1 MASFTGTTHATWV
14 PDQWADEYRVSLEAN
29 IVTAKL
35 VKKFEHDKKVK
46 GDVIHV
52 PDVSDLAA
60 SDLSESDSD
69 IAGTAPTE
77 GEFTLT
83 INKKKHATI
92 YIPKHLGGQL
102 SKYDMRAPY
111 TKKISYALAKVMDQ
125 DLLALFSGLS
135 QAVGTTADGLNG
147 NIADILIRAAMKKL
161 DVADVDE
168 DERFMIVH
176 ATQRSEL
183 YGIDKFVRADAIGD
197 AKERITKRF
206 MGDVYGMG
214 VYYTSLVPTKV
225 AATAPA
231 TPVDSHAN
239 LLMNREA
246 FAIAVPQ
253 EVDIDYAYLPQK
265 KAWIL
270 SGDVLYGVA
279 EYRDAA
285 GVVVFTKAA

>member
-29 IVTAKL
+29 IVAAKL

-52 PDVSDLAA
+52 PDVSDLTAG
-60 SDLSESDSD
+60 DLAESDAD
-69 IAGTAPTE
+69 ISGQAPTE

-83 INKKKHATI
+83 INKKKHASI
-92 YIPKHLGGQL
+92 YIPKHLGGTL

-125 DLLALFSGLS
+125 DVLALFSGLS

-147 NIADILIRAAMKKL
+147 NIADILIRAAFKKL
-161 DVADVDE
+161 DLADVEE

-176 ATQRSEL
+176 ATQRSEF
-183 YGIDKFVRADAIGD
+183 YGIDKFVRADAIGES
-197 AKERITKRF
+197 KERITRRF

-214 VYYTSLVPTKV
+214 VYYTSLVPVKL

-246 FAIAVPQ
+246 LAIAIPQ
-253 EVDIDYAYLPQK
+253 EIDIDYAYIPQK
-265 KAWIL
+265 KAWFL
-270 SGDVLYGVA
+270 SGDILYGIA
-279 EYRDAA
+279 EYRDLA
-285 GVVVFTKAA
+285 GVVMFTKST

>member
-1 MASFTGTTHATWV
+1 MASLTGTTHATWV
-14 PDQWADEYRVSLEAN
+14 PDQWADEYRVSLESN
-29 IVTAKL
+29 IVAAKL
-35 VKKFEHDKKVK
+35 IKKFEHDKKVK

-52 PDVSDLAA
+52 PDVTDLTAG
-60 SDLSESDSD
+60 DLSESDSD
-69 IAGTAPTE
+69 ISGSAPTE
-77 GEFTLT
+77 SEFTLT

-92 YIPKHLGGQL
+92 YIPKHLGGFL

-125 DLLALFSGLS
+125 DVLALFSGLS
-135 QAVGTTADGLNG
+135 QAVGTTADGMNG

-168 DERFMIVH
+168 DERFLIVH
-176 ATQRSEL
+176 ATQRSEF

-197 AKERITKRF
+197 AKERITRRF
-206 MGDVYGMG
+206 MGDIYGMG
-214 VYYTSLVPTKV
+214 VYYTSLVPVKV

-239 LLMNREA
+239 LLLHREA
-246 FAIAVPQ
+246 LAIAIPQ
-253 EVDIDYAYLPQK
+253 EIDIDYAYLPQK

-270 SGDVLYGVA
+270 SGDLLYGVA
-279 EYRDAA
+279 EYRDLA
-285 GVVVFTKAA
+285 GVVMFTKSA

>member
-1 MASFTGTTHATWV
+1 MAAFTGTTHATWV

-35 VKKFEHDKKVK
+35 VKRFTHDKKVK

-52 PDVSDLAA
+52 PDVSDLTA

-69 IAGTAPTE
+69 ISGSAPSE

-83 INKKKHATI
+83 INKKKHATV
-92 YIPKHLGGQL
+92 YIPKHLGGSL

-111 TKKISYALAKVMDQ
+111 TKKISYALAKIMDV
-125 DLLALFSGLS
+125 DLLSLFSTLS
-135 QAVGTTADGLNG
+135 QAVGTTADGMNG
-147 NIADILIRAAMKKL
+147 NIADVLIRAAMKKL
-161 DVADVDE
+161 DIADVDE
-168 DERFMIVH
+168 DDRFMIVH
-176 ATQRSEL
+176 ATQRSEF

-206 MGDVYGMG
+206 IGDVYGMG
-214 VYYTSLVPTKV
+214 AYYTSLVQTKL
-225 AATAPA
+225 AGTSPA

-239 LLMNREA
+239 LLLNREA
-246 FAIAVPQ
+246 LAIAVPQ
-253 EVDIDYAYLPQK
+253 EIDIDYAYLPQK

-279 EYRDAA
+279 EYRDVA
-285 GVVVFTKAA
+285 GVVMFTKAA